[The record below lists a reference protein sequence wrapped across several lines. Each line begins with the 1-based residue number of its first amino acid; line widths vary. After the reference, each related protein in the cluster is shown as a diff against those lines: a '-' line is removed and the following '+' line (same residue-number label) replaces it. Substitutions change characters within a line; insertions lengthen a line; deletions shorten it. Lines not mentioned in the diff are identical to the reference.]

1 MKRILYFIPVAVI
14 TLIYGFILLVLE
26 GSFDAVID
34 IVHSVVILYIA
45 LPLVGSVLLAGGKWW
60 GSFFGIAMG
69 LLLIYTNLQ
78 YSGHQHVNMD
88 VPLGI
93 AFAVYYGAMGI
104 LCALPKRGV

>member
-1 MKRILYFIPVAVI
+1 MRKVLHFLPVAVI
-14 TLIYGFILLVLE
+14 ALIYGLILLVLE

-34 IVHSVVILYIA
+34 MVHSVVILYVA
-45 LPLVGSVLLAGGKWW
+45 LPLVGSILLASGKWW

-78 YSGHQHVNMD
+78 YSGHQHVNVD

-93 AFAVYYGAMGI
+93 AFAVYYGAMGVW
-104 LCALPKRGV
+104 CVPPRRGV